1 MTMNS
6 SAEDM
11 YSQTEELERE
21 IRVYS
26 KLKEISK
33 LNKADFDFKKI
44 SDYIRYALG

>member
-1 MTMNS
+1 MTTSS

-11 YSQTEELERE
+11 FSQIEELERE

-33 LNKADFDFKKI
+33 FNKADFDFKKI
-44 SDYIRYALG
+44 SDCIRYALG